1 MHQAVSPLPARHVY
15 HLADAENW
23 PSIQRRGL
31 LSATRLLA
39 LSGLG
44 VDEQARIEYSW
55 RPVSLTLPGGAVL
68 RDQAPMPPSALARCL
83 VDMTPAEWYALINSK
98 VFFWFD
104 IERLNRQ
111 RRASG
116 ISPEAVVMTID
127 AERLLAA
134 HGGQAH
140 LSAFNTGNARRKPAV
155 RGRLELFPGPLGAR
169 PAGRRGR
176 RAGHPVSAASS
187 PSSGTHGHRCRARGD
202 DRDITPPSRPERA
215 FPGVRRPARIS
226 NQMERIR

>member
-1 MHQAVSPLPARHVY
+1 MGMLPARHVY

-44 VDEQARIEYSW
+44 LDEQARIERTQ
-55 RPVSLTLPGGAVL
+55 RPASLALPSGAVL
-68 RDQAPMPPSALARCL
+68 RDQLPMPPSALARCL
-83 VDMTPAEWYALINSK
+83 VDMTPAQWYALINSK

-116 ISPEAVVMTID
+116 ISPQAVVMTID
-127 AERLLAA
+127 AERLLAV
-134 HGGQAH
+134 HGGRAY
-140 LSAFNTGNARRKPAV
+140 LSAFNTGNARRRPAV
-155 RGRLELFPGPLGAR
+155 RGRQSFVPYAAWQESRWASEAAALGIRPRSASHRPVELTVGEGLPDVMDFV
-169 PAGRRGR
+169 
-176 RAGHPVSAASS
+176 VSLR
-187 PSSGTHGHRCRARGD
+187 HL
-202 DRDITPPSRPERA
+202 DRDETFEP
-215 FPGVRRPARIS
+215 
-226 NQMERIR
+226 

>member
-1 MHQAVSPLPARHVY
+1 MKTLPAHHVY

-31 LSATRLLA
+31 LSARRLLELA
-39 LSGLG
+39 ELG
-44 VDEQARIEYSW
+44 AEERVRIEYSQ

-68 RDQAPMPPSALARCL
+68 RDQAPMPPSALARWL
-83 VDMTPAEWYALINSK
+83 VGVTPAEWYALINSK

-104 IERLNRQ
+104 IDRLNRQ

-134 HGGQAH
+134 YGHRAH
-140 LSAFNTGNARRKPAV
+140 LSPLHTGNAR
-155 RGRLELFPGPLGAR
+155 
-169 PAGRRGR
+169 
-176 RAGHPVSAASS
+176 
-187 PSSGTHGHRCRARGD
+187 
-202 DRDITPPSRPERA
+202 
-215 FPGVRRPARIS
+215 
-226 NQMERIR
+226 

>member
-1 MHQAVSPLPARHVY
+1 MKAVPARHVY

-39 LSGLG
+39 QSGLSAG
-44 VDEQARIEYSW
+44 DQARVERAQ
-55 RPVSLTLPGGAVL
+55 RPASLTLPSGAVL

-116 ISPEAVVMTID
+116 ISPEAVVMIID
-127 AERLLAA
+127 AERLLAV
-134 HGGQAH
+134 HGGRAH
-140 LSAFNTGNARRKPAV
+140 LSAINTGNARRKPAV
-155 RGRLELFPGPLGAR
+155 RGRPSFVPYAAWLESGWASEAAALGLRPR
-169 PAGRRGR
+169 PAS
-176 RAGHPVSAASS
+176 H
-187 PSSGTHGHRCRARGD
+187 
-202 DRDITPPSRPERA
+202 
-215 FPGVRRPARIS
+215 RPAELTVADGLPDVMDFVVSLRHLRRD
-226 NQMERIR
+226 EPFEA

>member
-1 MHQAVSPLPARHVY
+1 MRRAVSRLPARHVY
-15 HLADAENW
+15 HFADAENW

-39 LSGLG
+39 LSGLSAG
-44 VDEQARIEYSW
+44 DQARIERAQ

-127 AERLLAA
+127 TERLLAV
-134 HGGQAH
+134 HGDRAH
-140 LSAFNTGNARRKPAV
+140 LSAINTGNARRKPAV
-155 RGRLELFPGPLGAR
+155 RGRQSFVPYATWRESRWASEAAALGIRPR
-169 PAGRRGR
+169 PASHR
-176 RAGHPVSAASS
+176 PVEL
-187 PSSGTHGHRCRARGD
+187 TVGD
-202 DRDITPPSRPERA
+202 DLPEVMDFVVSLRQLGRDEPFQP
-215 FPGVRRPARIS
+215 
-226 NQMERIR
+226 

>member
-1 MHQAVSPLPARHVY
+1 MPWIPAFAGMTESWRPAVSKLPARHVY

-44 VDEQARIEYSW
+44 AEEQARIEKAQ

-134 HGGQAH
+134 HGHRAH
-140 LSAFNTGNARRKPAV
+140 LSPFNTGNAGAGPRSAV
-155 RGRLELFPGPLGAR
+155 ARASCPTPPGAR
-169 PAGRRGR
+169 AAGPARPRRWAFGRAR
-176 RAGHPVSAASS
+176 RAIGPWS
-187 PSSGTHGHRCRARGD
+187 
-202 DRDITPPSRPERA
+202 
-215 FPGVRRPARIS
+215 
-226 NQMERIR
+226 

>member
-1 MHQAVSPLPARHVY
+1 MLPARHVY

-23 PSIQRRGL
+23 ASIQRRGL

-44 VDEQARIEYSW
+44 ADEQARIEYSQ
-55 RPVSLTLPGGAVL
+55 RPASLTLPGGAVL
-68 RDQAPMPPSALARCL
+68 RDQVPMPPSALARCL
-83 VDMTPAEWYALINSK
+83 VGMSPSEWYALLNSK

-127 AERLLAA
+127 VERLLAA
-134 HGGQAH
+134 HGARAH
-140 LSAFNTGNARRKPAV
+140 LSPFNTGNARRRPAI
-155 RGRLELFPGPLGAR
+155 RGRASFVPYTAWRESRWDSEAAALATR
-169 PAGRRGR
+169 PR
-176 RAGHPVSAASS
+176 AAS
-187 PSSGTHGHRCRARGD
+187 HRPVELTVEDAVPEAMDFVVSLRHLS
-202 DRDITPPSRPERA
+202 RDEGFA
-215 FPGVRRPARIS
+215 G
-226 NQMERIR
+226 